1 MGTLYRVHN
10 GQLDELLATDITT
23 QGGTPDT
30 GFVMPFAGSTAPK
43 GWLICDGSAVSRTTY
58 SNLYSVIGTTYGSG
72 DGSTTFNLPDLRE
85 ATPKGTGLSG
95 KSSTHISSGGLS
107 LGAFTNDRMKQHQ
120 HTYKTITPPLTVVV
134 VSWTGQG
141 SGYPVIGGDYINK
154 TTSAAGTGSTTE
166 VKSVG
171 VNFIIKT

>member
-23 QGGTPDT
+23 QGGAPDT

-95 KSSTHISSGGLS
+95 KSSTHISSNGLS

-120 HTYKTITPPLTVVV
+120 HTYKTISVADVVMI
-134 VSWTGQG
+134 SQSGQG
-141 SGYPVIGGDYINK
+141 SGYPALAGDFVNK

-171 VNFIIKT
+171 VNFIIKA

>member
-30 GFVMPFAGSTAPK
+30 GFVMPFAGSTAPE
-43 GWLICDGSAVSRTTY
+43 GWLICDGSAVSRTAY
-58 SNLYSVIGTTYGSG
+58 SNLYSAIGTTYGSG

-95 KSSTHISSGGLS
+95 KSSTHISSSGLS

-120 HTYKTITPPLTVVV
+120 HTYKTISVQNYQPVDYR
-134 VSWTGQG
+134 SEG
-141 SGYPVIGGDYINK
+141 SAFYIPRGDFKSK
-154 TTSAAGTGSTTE
+154 TTSSAGTGSTTE

>member
-10 GQLDELLATDITT
+10 GQLDELLVTDITT

-43 GWLICDGSAVSRTTY
+43 GWLICDGSAVSRTSY
-58 SNLYSVIGTTYGSG
+58 SNLYSVIGTTYGTG

-120 HTYKTITPPLTVVV
+120 HTYKA
-134 VSWTGQG
+134 VSISGSQFVNYTG
-141 SGYPVIGGDYINK
+141 SGSAYYFTGNSQSR
-154 TTSAAGTGSTTE
+154 TTSSTGTSPTTE

>member
-43 GWLICDGSAVSRTTY
+43 GWLICDGSAVSRTIY

-72 DGSTTFNLPDLRE
+72 NGSTTFNLPDLRE

-95 KSSTHISSGGLS
+95 KSSTHISSSGLS

-120 HTYKTITPPLTVVV
+120 HTYKTISAAGAVII
-134 VSWTGQG
+134 SQTGQG
-141 SGYPVIGGDYINK
+141 SGYPAIAGDFVSK

>member
-10 GQLDELLATDITT
+10 GQLNELLVTDITT

-30 GFVMPFAGSTAPK
+30 GFVMPFAGLTAPK

-95 KSSTHISSGGLS
+95 KSSTHISTSGLS

-120 HTYKTITPPLTVVV
+120 HTYKALSVQSIEPMIKYT
-134 VSWTGQG
+134 SSG
-141 SGYPVIGGDYINK
+141 SAFYYPGNDFKSK

>member
-30 GFVMPFAGSTAPK
+30 GFVMPFAGSTAPE

-120 HTYKTITPPLTVVV
+120 HTYKTLSATGVVMI
-134 VSWTGQG
+134 SQTGQG
-141 SGYPVIGGDYINK
+141 SGYPALSGDSVSK
-154 TTSAAGTGSTTE
+154 TTSAGTGSTTE

>member
-10 GQLDELLATDITT
+10 GQLDEFLVTDITT

-30 GFVMPFAGSTAPK
+30 GFVMPFAGSTTPK
-43 GWLICDGSAVSRTTY
+43 GWLICDGSAVSRATY

-95 KSSTHISSGGLS
+95 KSSTHISSSGLS

-120 HTYKTITPPLTVVV
+120 HTYKTISVAGTMAISL
-134 VSWTGQG
+134 TGQG
-141 SGYPVIGGDYINK
+141 SGYPAIAGDYVNK
-154 TTSAAGTGSTTE
+154 TTSAAGTGLTTE

>member
-10 GQLDELLATDITT
+10 RQLDELLATDITT

-58 SNLYSVIGTTYGSG
+58 SNLYSAIGITYGSG

-95 KSSTHISSGGLS
+95 KSSTHISSSGLS

-120 HTYKTITPPLTVVV
+120 HTYKTISVADVVTVNR
-134 VSWTGQG
+134 TGQG
-141 SGYPVIGGDYINK
+141 SGYPVIVGDFVNK